1 MGQGRN
7 RVYNLISLMFV
18 LLALVVVLLVIARFL
33 SPA

>member
-7 RVYNLISLMFV
+7 RLYNLISLLFL
-18 LLALVVVLLVIARFL
+18 LLALIVVLLVVARFL